1 MNPENVLPVC
11 YKIRIQPDLVNFR
24 FYGNLEME
32 AEAKRPLTQVVLDAL
47 DLAIFHCKVRLD
59 GEAFDC
65 PFRVDPKSE
74 SLAVDLPREH
84 QGKFVL
90 STEFVGQINDR
101 MAGFYR
107 TRFKADDKERFAAV
121 TQFEESD
128 ARRALPCFDHPAHRA
143 AFEVEMV
150 IDQHLQAVSNMPVIE
165 ERTPEAGKKHVKF
178 DRTPKMPTYLLFF
191 GVGEFERLEDP
202 GRVLVRV
209 LTMPGMSQQGRFGLK
224 FGRQALT
231 FCEDYYGTPY
241 PLPKLD
247 LIAISDFAAGAMENW
262 GAITFRENLLLH
274 NPDVTSKSGE
284 ERICGVIAHEM
295 AHQWFGN
302 LVSPAD
308 WKYLWL
314 NESFA
319 TYLGYAVVHHYFPG
333 WEMWSQFL
341 YGQTEVALDRDAL
354 QQTTPIEIPGGEHV
368 VINVSTAPIIYNK
381 GGSILRQIEGYIGE
395 SSFKGGLRGYLKSH
409 QYGSAAS
416 HDLWEA
422 MEAVSERPVQ
432 EMMRSWV
439 EQEGYPLIEVRRD
452 QDTLHLTQRRFTFLP
467 NDARQTWIIPIAIR
481 VIREGGASDV
491 VSTVLDKPS
500 ASVRIG
506 PDARAFKV
514 NGGQYGFY
522 RVKYLD
528 EDALLR
534 LREEVARPGGLPP
547 EDRWGLQNDLFALTM
562 CGEIPM
568 ETYLEWVSACP
579 AEDGFLPL
587 ISTFT
592 HLHQA
597 HLIAEGAMRKRV
609 VETARHILDATLKRI
624 GLEPGPH
631 EPNTTSVLRD
641 HMLYQAA
648 LYGVSTAE
656 AFGRDRFRSMVQ
668 GKPVHPD
675 IMRGVMEIGAL
686 CGGEEALDWFFKR
699 LDTSQSEHERMNILS
714 ALGRFRERSLIERT
728 QTWVLD
734 KVPARNR
741 FVPIGAMAS
750 NPYALPLLW
759 DYYVNHL
766 EALEHLHPVHY
777 ERIIAAVVPWG
788 GLGRA
793 RQVEDFFKTYGAQKD
808 KAREVIGMSL
818 ERLQVHERM
827 RMRLLAGPV

>member
-1 MNPENVLPVC
+1 MNPGSVLPIC
-11 YKIRIQPDLVNFR
+11 YRIRIEPDLMHFH

-32 AEAKRPLTQVVLDAL
+32 AEARRPLTQVILDAV
-47 DLAIFHCKVRLD
+47 DLAIFHCKVELG
-59 GEAFDC
+59 GESFDC
-65 PFRVDPKSE
+65 PFRVDPGSE
-74 SLAVDLPREH
+74 SLVVDLPREH
-84 QGKFVL
+84 QGRFVL
-90 STEFVGQINDR
+90 STAFVGLINDR

-107 TRFKADDKERFAAV
+107 TRYKAGDHERYAAV

-128 ARRALPCFDHPAHRA
+128 ARRALPCFDHPAHKA
-143 AFEVEMV
+143 AFEVEMIV
-150 IDQHLQAVSNMPVIE
+150 DKDLHAVSNMPAIE
-165 ERTPEAGKKHVKF
+165 ERPVEGGKKHVRF
-178 DRTPKMPTYLLFF
+178 ERTPKMPTYLLFF

-209 LTMPGMSQQGRFGLK
+209 LTMPGMSEYGRFGLR
-224 FGRQALT
+224 FGRQALE

-274 NPDVTSKSGE
+274 DPQVTSKSGE

-319 TYLGYAVVHHYFPG
+319 TFLGYDVVDHYFPG

-341 YGQTEVALDRDAL
+341 YGQTEAALDRDAL

-368 VINVSTAPIIYNK
+368 IINVSTAPIIYNK

-395 SSFKGGLRGYLKSH
+395 DSFKGGLRRYLKGH

-416 HDLWEA
+416 QDLWEA
-422 MEAVSERPVQ
+422 MEAVSERPVK

-439 EQEGYPLIEVRRD
+439 EQEGYPLIEVSRD
-452 QDTLHLTQRRFTFLP
+452 QDTLHLRQRRFTFLP
-467 NDARQTWIIPIAIR
+467 NDSPQTWMIPVAIR
-481 VIREGGASDV
+481 VIREGGGSDV
-491 VSTVLDKPS
+491 ISTVLDKPS
-500 ASVRIG
+500 TSVRIG
-506 PDARAFKV
+506 PNVSVFKV
-514 NGGQYGFY
+514 NDGQYGFY

-528 EDALLR
+528 DDALLR
-534 LREEVARPGGLPP
+534 LHDGAVRLGGLPP

-562 CGEIPM
+562 GGEIPL

-579 AEDGFLPL
+579 EEDGFLPL

-597 HLIAEGAMRKRV
+597 HLITEGAVRERIAK
-609 VETARHILDATLKRI
+609 TAVSLLNATLKRI
-624 GLEPGPH
+624 GLEPVPH
-631 EPNTTSVLRD
+631 ESNTTSVLRD
-641 HMLYQAA
+641 HVLYQAA
-648 LYGVSTAE
+648 LYGIASAE

-686 CGGEEALDWFFKR
+686 FGGEEDLDWFFKR
-699 LDTSQSEHERMNILS
+699 LTTSQSEHERMNILS
-714 ALGRFRERSLIERT
+714 ALGRFKERSLIELT

-734 KVPARNR
+734 RVPARNR
-741 FVPIGAMAS
+741 FIPIAAMAS
-750 NPYALPLLW
+750 NPYALPRLW
-759 DYYVNHL
+759 DFYVGHL
-766 EALEHLHPVHY
+766 ETLEQLHPVHY

-788 GLGRA
+788 GLGRTQ
-793 RQVEDFFKTYGAQKD
+793 QVEDFFKSYGTQKK
-808 KAREVIGMSL
+808 KAGDVIGMSL

-827 RMRLLAGPV
+827 RMRLSKGPI

>member
-1 MNPENVLPVC
+1 MNPENILPIC
-11 YKIRIQPDLVNFR
+11 YRIRIEPDLENFR
-24 FYGNLEME
+24 FSGDLEIE
-32 AEAKRPLTQVVLDAL
+32 IEAKRPITRVVLDAL
-47 DLAIFHCKVRLD
+47 DLAIFQCKVRLE
-59 GEAFDC
+59 GETFNC

-74 SLAVDLPREH
+74 SLAVELPREH
-84 QGKFVL
+84 QGKLVL
-90 STEFVGQINDR
+90 SAAFVGQINDR

-107 TRFKADDKERFAAV
+107 TRYRAGDQDRFAAV

-128 ARRALPCFDHPAHRA
+128 ARRALPCFDHPSQKAV
-143 AFEVEMV
+143 FEVEMV
-150 IDQHLQAVSNMPVIE
+150 IDEPLQALSNMPVIE
-165 ERTPEAGKKHVKF
+165 ERTLPTGKRLLRF

-191 GVGEFERLEDP
+191 GVGEFERLEEP
-202 GRVLVRV
+202 GSVLVRV
-209 LTMPGMSQQGRFGLK
+209 LTMPGMSQHGRFGLK

-231 FCEDYYGTPY
+231 FCEDYYGIPY

-274 NPDVTSKSGE
+274 DPQVTSKSGE

-354 QQTTPIEIPGGEHV
+354 HRTTPIEIPGGEHV

-395 SSFKGGLRGYLKSH
+395 FSFKGGLRRYLKNH
-409 QYGSAAS
+409 EYGSATS
-416 HDLWEA
+416 LDLWEA
-422 MEAVSERPVQ
+422 MESVSERPVK
-432 EMMRSWV
+432 EIMKSWV
-439 EQEGYPLIEVRRD
+439 EQEGYPLIEVRRER
-452 QDTLHLTQRRFTFLP
+452 DTLHLTQRRFTFLP
-467 NDARQTWIIPIAIR
+467 NEARQTWVIPVSIR
-481 VIREGGASDV
+481 VIREGGGSDV
-491 VSTVLDKPS
+491 ISTVLDR
-500 ASVRIG
+500 ASTTVGIG
-506 PDARAFKV
+506 PDAAVFKV
-514 NGGQYGFY
+514 NDGQYGFY

-528 EDALLR
+528 EDILLG
-534 LREEVARPGGLPP
+534 LRDEVAEKRLPP

-562 CGEIPM
+562 CGEVPI
-568 ETYLEWVSACP
+568 ETYLQWVSSCAK
-579 AEDGFLPL
+579 EDGFLPL
-587 ISTFT
+587 ISTFA

-597 HLIAEGAMRKRV
+597 HLVAEGAMRERIT
-609 VETARHILDATLKRI
+609 ETATQILHATLKRI
-624 GLEPGPH
+624 GLEPDSR
-631 EPNTTSVLRD
+631 ESNTTSVLRD
-641 HMLYQAA
+641 HILYQAA
-648 LYGVSTAE
+648 LCGVAFVE
-656 AFGRDRFRSMVQ
+656 AFGRDRFRSLIQ
-668 GKPVHPD
+668 GEPVHPD

-686 CGGEEALDWFFKR
+686 TGGEETLEWFFKR

-714 ALGRFRERSLIERT
+714 ALGRFRDSALIERT

-741 FVPIGAMAS
+741 FIPIAAMAS
-750 NPYALPLLW
+750 NPFALPLLW
-759 DYYVNHL
+759 AYYVNHL
-766 EALEHLHPVHY
+766 EALERLHPVHY
-777 ERIIAAVVPWG
+777 ERVITAVVPWG

-793 RQVEDFFKTYGAQKD
+793 REVEAFFETYQAQKD
-808 KAREVIGMSL
+808 KAREAIGMSL
-818 ERLQVHERM
+818 ERLRIHERM
-827 RMRLLAGPV
+827 RKRLTSDGA